1 MVTSKAIKNK
11 FQKLSNFKKKK
22 NVLLWKKEFNI
33 LTANYEAFRVVSCW
47 EVGFM
52 THKSAVNLKNFIYVL
67 QQMERQAWANCSPD
81 ADRVRSG
88 AHILLCKK
96 NSFDLQISSQIDKII
111 KKLQWIPNTIVSTNV
126 LAIFWCLHIWW
137 CQKWFI
143 YSWIEKYLI
152 NCLH

>member
-1 MVTSKAIKNK
+1 MIINCKNMVTSKAIKNK

-88 AHILLCKK
+88 AHILLCNKK
-96 NSFDLQISSQIDKII
+96 FI
-111 KKLQWIPNTIVSTNV
+111 WSTN
-126 LAIFWCLHIWW
+126 F
-137 CQKWFI
+137 Q
-143 YSWIEKYLI
+143 S
-152 NCLH
+152 NR